1 MIPAIKCVSDF
12 SSSPRPPEKIQE
24 PPHNP
29 NYDFLV
35 PLCLDLVQKYE
46 KNAVAN
52 EKWFFVTVQLWN

>member
-1 MIPAIKCVSDF
+1 MEIF
-12 SSSPRPPEKIQE
+12 
-24 PPHNP
+24 NP

-52 EKWFFVTVQLWN
+52 EKWFFAT